1 MQAVS
6 ADSEGLDVFRD
17 LLNPCSEAWKLIP
30 TAKTAQIDY
39 SSYFSC

>member
-1 MQAVS
+1 MQAFS

-17 LLNPCSEAWKLIP
+17 LLHPRSEAWKLIP
-30 TAKTAQIDY
+30 TAKTVQIDY